1 MPQVRTR
8 RRHQIAATAL
18 VVSAGLLLTACT
30 QAAART
36 DKASESS
43 AAPSSPA
50 GSPAAASSAQALA
63 SSASAG
69 ALAAGVSGA
78 TGASPGVS
86 SAPPPVLT
94 GIDPLTGLP
103 PTSPTARMRPALAVK
118 VDNVQGAWPQAGLNQ
133 ADIVYDLP
141 VEGGLTRLL
150 AIFHSAD
157 VPVIGP
163 IRSARPVDAD
173 ILHLLGHSYFA
184 FSGGTS
190 SDLGPINDHSNATPM
205 WWDVTPSLF
214 VIRHDHAIP
223 HQVFGTTAML
233 YAGGEARSPST
244 TPPPPMFSYQV
255 AVPTNA
261 VPATTVTAQYSAAT
275 AAWTWSGTQY
285 LRNQSGHAD
294 LLIGGAQ
301 VSATNVVVM
310 SVSVRNTSAHD
321 SHGTVVPLPVVIGSG
336 QVWVFRNGVVIHGTW
351 SRPTENSPMKLQTT
365 AGQVIPLMPGRTW
378 VEVLPISSAPRIG

>member
-1 MPQVRTR
+1 MPQVRAR
-8 RRHQIAATAL
+8 QRYQVAATAL
-18 VVSAGLLLTACT
+18 VMSAGLLLAACT
-30 QAAART
+30 QASAR
-36 DKASESS
+36 SEKT
-43 AAPSSPA
+43 APSSAVAVSSA
-50 GSPAAASSAQALA
+50 GSPAAASSVQALA
-63 SSASAG
+63 SSASAA
-69 ALAAGVSGA
+69 ALAAGVSGV

-86 SAPPPVLT
+86 SAPPPVLS

-103 PTSPTARMRPALAVK
+103 PTSATAEKRPALAVK

-150 AIFHSAD
+150 AIFHSHD
-157 VPVIGP
+157 VAVIGP

-214 VIRHDHAIP
+214 VIRHDHAVP

-261 VPATTVTAQYSAAT
+261 VPATTVTAQYSSAT
-275 AAWTWSGTQY
+275 AAWTWNGTQY

-294 LLIGGAQ
+294 LLIDGSQ
-301 VSATNVVVM
+301 VTATNVVVM
-310 SVSVRNTSAHD
+310 SVGVKNTSAHD

-336 QVWVFRNGVVIHGTW
+336 QVWVFRNGVVVHGTW
-351 SRPTENSPMKLQTT
+351 SRPNENSPMKLVTT
-365 AGQVIPLMPGRTW
+365 TGQVIPLMPGRSW
-378 VEVLPISSAPRIG
+378 VEVLPGTPRIG